1 MQGTLLAQFKQE
13 AKARMAVLQKL
24 SHINAEGTVQLKGRA
39 ACEIDTSDELL
50 STGAAGCV
58 TAAMNQAARHTRIF
72 LVWLT
77 NALTGYVLSGPVSW
91 GNVGCVKKALLQVVN
106 GLQPIEWPQQ
116 HIGCRAECR
125 HQFRPRVAGIMF
137 RWQPPGGR

>member
-50 STGAAGCV
+50 STGEAGCIR
-58 TAAMNQAARHTRIF
+58 ALKQAASHATLC
-72 LVWLT
+72 LVWQT
-77 NALTGYVLSGPVSW
+77 RRQDVYPQVMSSG
-91 GNVGCVKKALLQVVN
+91 A
-106 GLQPIEWPQQ
+106 
-116 HIGCRAECR
+116 
-125 HQFRPRVAGIMF
+125 M
-137 RWQPPGGR
+137 